1 VHPEQL
7 APVVRERMRTLIALG
22 DDVESVA
29 VAFGGGRRDV
39 EVHPPPRP
47 QDSAR
52 WACVFTTG
60 APAVWMQPAPPRRER
75 KRHRRKYAEGEL
87 GADKSFYFRGADR
100 RLNLR
105 THNLAMFS
113 QIAEGI
119 DDATWVYHLR
129 QRDYSRWFREAI
141 KDEALASTASEV
153 EEDEHLSP
161 AESRARIR
169 QAIEERYTS
178 PA

>member
-1 VHPEQL
+1 
-7 APVVRERMRTLIALG
+7 MFRT
-22 DDVESVA
+22 
-29 VAFGGGRRDV
+29 GG
-39 EVHPPPRP
+39 E
-47 QDSAR
+47 
-52 WACVFTTG
+52 
-60 APAVWMQPAPPRRER
+60 AVWMQPSPPRQER
-75 KRHRRKYAEGEL
+75 RRHRRKYAEGEL
-87 GADKSFYFRGADR
+87 GADKSFYFRGADG

-113 QIAEGI
+113 QIADGI

-141 KDEALASTASEV
+141 KDEALAAAASEV
-153 EEDEHLSP
+153 EEDERLPP